1 MLSLPLQSSNPDQ
14 YNGKYVASMLVNEG
28 DTVVWWD
35 PTTMQ
40 QYANQLGP
48 ELVVNGDFSNGTTG
62 WSQQATISV
71 AQDGSLEVSGVV
83 GFFSRSA
90 QIVTG
95 IKPGRHYRLSV
106 RMRRGTAPNGA
117 NASFNSW
124 WSPITTSTQFVDLS
138 NIIVA
143 DKDFVDLR
151 LLADS
156 NAKGGTSYY
165 DNVSIR
171 ELTGTEEAL
180 LFSDAAGLFP
190 VTGLEQQVGLVRDRS
205 VQTRFELRTN
215 LFSNSANP
223 YGPTW
228 NWSNGYAG
236 ALNPQERLVN
246 GDFSDGLNGWTASST
261 SLPPYVQDGKLYLT
275 RQNSPLILPSVFSNV
290 VFDPMR
296 RYRIQC
302 ELSQGS
308 FALEST
314 SSGGGA
320 RIGTG
325 ITSGF
330 TAGAGLQTKYAYH
343 NTASVP
349 QPVASRRL
357 YMHSHEAPYSVID
370 NLSVKQIDEGYVS
383 DPLGGNQAMP
393 LVAEQALATWTETIS
408 ISIAQ
413 TYTISVWI
421 RRKSGTGAVELSC
434 GAGTWTSVPV
444 TGEWAKHRISQ
455 SITTGTRTPGI
466 RLATAG
472 DEVEVFGFQFEL
484 GATDTDYQPTAYR
497 FPLSWKGNHGYQVTS
512 TARPVLS
519 ARYNLLVK
527 SEQFDNAVWSKYQV
541 PLTNNFVTGPFGIS
555 AALFVADTNGG
566 EHSIWQYVNF
576 TSGLRYQFSIYLKN
590 HTTTYGIYRFNDNS
604 AFGYNAYVDINLNAQ
619 TITGGSGSVNR
630 KLTSLGD
637 GWFKAEFEAVAT
649 STASGAVKLNFCN
662 SARAMLFNGDGV
674 SGVYLGAVDVRVA
687 NEPAGIPTYQRINT
701 ATDYDSQGFPPYLRF
716 DGVDDFLVTN
726 YIDFTNRDKVTLI
739 AGVRKQVDTASQT
752 VAHLG
757 VDFDAE
763 WAVFAL
769 LVGAPAFKYA
779 WYSSGLR
786 SPNLSLAATNDAAY
800 SGTQSAVL
808 EATGTRTPSLNTLR
822 VNGKL
827 AAQSSNSQG
836 LGNFLKAQLYVGATA
851 GTSRRLN
858 GRIYGLIV
866 LGDLADELH
875 LTNARRYLANKTKVQ
890 V

>member
-28 DTVVWWD
+28 NTVVWWD

-40 QYANQLGP
+40 QYVNQLGP

-62 WSQQATISV
+62 WQQATISV

-83 GFFSRSA
+83 GFFSRTA
-90 QIVTG
+90 QIITD
-95 IKPGRHYRLSV
+95 IKPGRQYRISV
-106 RMRRGTAPNGA
+106 RMRRGTAPTGA
-117 NASFNSW
+117 NVSFNGLSNF
-124 WSPITTSTQFVDLS
+124 SFTTASTQFVDLS
-138 NIIVA
+138 AIAIANNNLI
-143 DKDFVDLR
+143 DLR

-156 NAKGGTSYY
+156 NAQGGTSYY

-190 VTGLEQQVGLVRDRS
+190 VTGLEQQVGLIRDRS
-205 VQTRFELRTN
+205 IQTRFELRRN

-223 YGPTW
+223 YGSTW
-228 NWSNGYAG
+228 NWSGGYAG
-236 ALNPQERLVN
+236 VLNPQERLVN
-246 GDFSDGLNGWTASST
+246 GNFSDGLNGWTASST

-275 RQNSPLILPSVFSNV
+275 RQDSPLILPSITSSV

-296 RYRIQC
+296 RYRIQAEC
-302 ELSQGS
+302 SAGGFVCSSALSAFS
-308 FALEST
+308 RFDL
-314 SSGGGA
+314 
-320 RIGTG
+320 
-325 ITSGF
+325 F
-330 TAGAGLQTKYAYH
+330 NLYTAAGVQTVYLYH

-357 YMHSHEAPYSVID
+357 YMHSHSAPYSVID
-370 NLSVKQIDEGYVS
+370 NLSVKQIDEGYVA

-393 LVAEQALATWTETIS
+393 LVAERELATWTETIS

-421 RRKSGTGAVELSC
+421 RRKSGTGAIELSC
-434 GAGTWTSVPV
+434 GAGTWASVPV
-444 TGEWAKHRISQ
+444 TGEWVKHRISQ
-455 SITTGTRTPGI
+455 SITNGTRYPGI

-484 GATDTDYQPTAYR
+484 GAADTSYQPTADR

-519 ARYNLLVK
+519 ARYNLVLRSENLADPAWNTGFNTAAIVRTANFATAPNGTNTATRIQIPAATGQGFRSNESRANATYVYTIWAK
-527 SEQFDNAVWSKYQV
+527 S
-541 PLTNNFVTGPFGIS
+541 
-555 AALFVADTNGG
+555 
-566 EHSIWQYVNF
+566 
-576 TSGLRYQFSIYLKN
+576 
-590 HTTTYGIYRFNDNS
+590 NS
-604 AFGYNAYVDINLNAQ
+604 AQNQTFRIYFGGVGDIGQSPDFIATQ
-619 TITGGSGSVNR
+619 EWQKFTYTYTGAHVGQGVHGSPN
-630 KLTSLGD
+630 
-637 GWFKAEFEAVAT
+637 VA
-649 STASGAVKLNFCN
+649 ADILVWGA
-662 SARAMLFNGDGV
+662 
-674 SGVYLGAVDVRVA
+674 DVRVA
-687 NEPAGIPTYQRINT
+687 NEPASIPAYQRVNT
-701 ATDYDSQGFPPYLRF
+701 ATDYDSLGFPPYLRF

-726 YIDFTNRDKVTLI
+726 YIDFTDRDRVTLL

-763 WAVFAL
+763 QTVFAL
-769 LVGAPAFKYA
+769 LLGAPTAKYS

-786 SPNLSLAATNDAAY
+786 NPNASLAATNDAAY
-800 SGTQSAVL
+800 SGPQSAVL

-822 VNGKL
+822 VNGQL

-836 LGNFLKAQLYVGATA
+836 LGNFLRAQLYVGATA
-851 GTSRRLN
+851 GIFRRLN

-875 LTNARRYLANKTKVQ
+875 LTNARRYLANKSGVTL
-890 V
+890 